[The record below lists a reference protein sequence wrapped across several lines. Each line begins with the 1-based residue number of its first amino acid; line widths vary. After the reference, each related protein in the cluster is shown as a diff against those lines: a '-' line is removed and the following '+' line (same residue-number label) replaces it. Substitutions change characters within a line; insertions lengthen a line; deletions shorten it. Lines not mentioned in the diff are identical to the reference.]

1 MPIGRSY
8 GARRYNTLITLTWA
22 DAVVDE
28 YGHASFDK
36 PVDVM
41 EVYAYVEQMSANK
54 TMMTFQQA
62 DAIGLDIEFRNPR
75 RAFNGIRFNGHD
87 VFFSQPKE
95 LERGRILSITGYY
108 QKDNPNYG

>member
-1 MPIGRSY
+1 MPIGLSY

-36 PVDVM
+36 PVDVIQ
-41 EVYAYVEQMSANK
+41 VYAYVEQMSANK

-62 DAIGLDIEFRNPR
+62 NVVGLDIELRNPHKT
-75 RAFNGIRFNGHD
+75 FNGIRWNGHD
-87 VFFSQPKE
+87 VHFSQPIE
-95 LERGRILSITGYY
+95 MERGRILRISGYY
-108 QKDNPNYG
+108 QQDNP